1 MEKENIVN
9 ELYPWCGG
17 LILLLCNHY
26 IKLTPFDLKSYD
38 SILES
43 IIQFSGLI
51 IGFYTAMYGL
61 VLVSNNNSL
70 FKTFKSKGVDNIF
83 KRNLTQ
89 SLGISFLT
97 FVISVIMQEVRHLD
111 KSVDAFVFKIN
122 FANIGFNIWLFI
134 TVVFI
139 LMSYRTIRLLLK
151 ILFVQVDITSSV
163 KSTSENETAKEKK
176 RKYDNLRE

>member
-1 MEKENIVN
+1 MEKENIIN
-9 ELYPWCGG
+9 EIYPWVGG
-17 LILLLCNHY
+17 LILLLCNHWF
-26 IKLTPFDLKSYD
+26 KLTPSDLQSFD

-61 VLVSNNNSL
+61 VLVSNNNEL
-70 FKTFKSKGVDNIF
+70 FKTFKSRGVNNIF
-83 KRNLTQ
+83 KRNLIQ

-111 KSVDAFVFKIN
+111 KLVKLFIIKIN
-122 FANIGFNIWLFI
+122 FANVGFNIWLFI

-151 ILFVQVDITSSV
+151 ILFVQVDVTSSV
-163 KSTSENETAKEKK
+163 KSTSEKESEVEKK
-176 RKYDNLRE
+176 RKYDSLRK